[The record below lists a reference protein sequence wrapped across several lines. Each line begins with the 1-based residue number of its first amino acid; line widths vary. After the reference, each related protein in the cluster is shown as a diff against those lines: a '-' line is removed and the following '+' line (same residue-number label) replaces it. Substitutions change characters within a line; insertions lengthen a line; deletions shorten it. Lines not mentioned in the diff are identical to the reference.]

1 MVYVLEDEKAILEIV
16 LYALKSQNIEAKGF
30 SDFLQLQ
37 EALKQALPEILVL
50 DCLLP
55 GMDGF
60 EILQKIKTNPNT
72 KEISVLMLTALDDEI
87 HKVKGLDYG
96 ADDYITKPFG
106 VMEFL
111 ARIRAILRRKNS
123 NQEEIVF
130 NNLNYSITKHQLKID
145 NKPISLTLKEFEL
158 LGLFLKNQERAFSR
172 EEILEILWGY
182 NYGTESRTLD
192 IHIKT
197 LRQKLGDLG
206 NHIKTIRG
214 IGYKFSKD

>member
-1 MVYVLEDEKAILEIV
+1 ILEIV
-16 LYALKSQNIEAKGF
+16 LYALKSQNIQAKGF
-30 SDFLQLQ
+30 SDFTQLQ
-37 EALKQALPEILVL
+37 ESLKQELPQILVL

-60 EILQKIKTNPNT
+60 EILQKIKSNP
-72 KEISVLMLTALDDEI
+72 KLKQISVLMLTALDNEMD
-87 HKVKGLDYG
+87 KVKGLDYG

-111 ARIRAILRRKNS
+111 ARIRAILRRKDMDKD
-123 NQEEIVF
+123 EIIF
-130 NNLNYSITKHQLKID
+130 KNCTYSITNHQVKIN
-145 NKPISLTLKEFEL
+145 NKRIDLTLKEFEL

-172 EEILEILWGY
+172 EEILEALWGY
-182 NYGTESRTLD
+182 NYGTHSRTLD

-214 IGYKFSKD
+214 MGYKFSKD